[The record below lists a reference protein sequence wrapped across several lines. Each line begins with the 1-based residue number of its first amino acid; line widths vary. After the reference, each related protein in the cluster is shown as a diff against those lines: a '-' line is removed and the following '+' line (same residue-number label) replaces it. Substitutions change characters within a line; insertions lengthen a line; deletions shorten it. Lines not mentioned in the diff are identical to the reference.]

1 MSRPLIIIAIF
12 VSLGVVLLGCG
23 GSSFPQ
29 CGGDLLF
36 FSRRGWS
43 SFDESVKLICPDGSQ
58 EQTFLATTPTRGF
71 FDAEGPSLSG
81 EILVSA
87 EDFPSTPGPTAL
99 HLYLYRPTLGQLTR
113 LTVQDGTD
121 GFGAL
126 SPDAGRV
133 VYQFVPNGGPNQV
146 VLWVKDLSTGRELQ
160 LTTQTQPRTNDV
172 FPLWKPDGQEIWFLH
187 VVYPPDFSTLA
198 TTLMRESASRG
209 QPSVVFGPDQ
219 DVGSVAFSAAGDRFA
234 MESLQGIEIVDAA
247 TLQRSVVLPHSA
259 FAGNSF
265 WVGSLLWSADR
276 DLLAFVEIVPQTN
289 QWEIWTVKPDGT
301 DLKMIHTE
309 IASEMYLGGF
319 VQP

>member
-1 MSRPLIIIAIF
+1 MF
-12 VSLGVVLLGCG
+12 VSLGLVLLGCTG
-23 GSSFPQ
+23 ISFPQ

-36 FSRRGWS
+36 FSTRGSS

-58 EQTFLATTPTRGF
+58 VQTFLATTPARGF
-71 FDAEGPSLSG
+71 FYAQGPSLSG
-81 EILVSA
+81 TILA
-87 EDFPSTPGPTAL
+87 LGEDFPSTPGPTAL

-113 LTVQDGTD
+113 MTMQDGTE

-126 SPDAGRV
+126 SPDARRV
-133 VYQFVPNGGPNQV
+133 VYEFVPNGGPIQTQ
-146 VLWVKDLSTGRELQ
+146 LWVKDLSTNQELQ
-160 LTTQTQPRTNDV
+160 LTTQTQARTDDI
-172 FPLWKPDGQEIWFLH
+172 FPIWKPDGQEIWFLR
-187 VVYPPDFSTLA
+187 VVYATNFSTFE
-198 TTLMRESASRG
+198 TSLMREGASGG

-219 DVGSVAFSAAGDRFA
+219 HVGGVAFSAAADRFA

-247 TLQRSVVLPHSA
+247 TLQRTIVLPHSA

-265 WVGSLLWSADR
+265 WVGSLFWSADR
-276 DLLAFVEIVPQTN
+276 DLLAFIEILPQGN

-309 IASEMYLGGF
+309 MTSVMYLGGF